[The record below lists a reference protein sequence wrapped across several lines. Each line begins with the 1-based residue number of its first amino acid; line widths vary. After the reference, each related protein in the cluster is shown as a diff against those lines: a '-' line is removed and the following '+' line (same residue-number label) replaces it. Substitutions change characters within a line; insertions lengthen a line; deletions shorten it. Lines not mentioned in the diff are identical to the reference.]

1 MSSSYFESLGR
12 QESAPFTM
20 DELNYAE
27 TEPDLVKAMN
37 EQINENIKDR
47 RQFFADNIAAFNQ
60 TQAAKK
66 NRLSDLAVL
75 TKTGREIIDKQQ
87 KYRKWDE
94 EYDKYKKI
102 YDNEDERFK
111 FVDASIKIDNADND
125 IQVESAHAVG
135 HAVKTGQSD
144 GQPIGLTDIA
154 DFEMNVVTDSYRNGN
169 SASDAMLYHLNQ
181 YEKIAFEKLT
191 YDNKFYNELSY
202 SDKIKFRRNM
212 YARYI
217 QMWREEH
224 PNISDRQIISKIMP
238 VLMNE
243 DRRLDGESAVSHV
256 NSSREEVNNIRIRG
270 AINYIKA
277 GYANSL
283 DPENEQYVDGIFTR
297 NSIIQ
302 VFEAEAIGL
311 GIDNPMQYAN
321 EKFVNDVIIP
331 NVGEFTENEMRWLLN
346 EYKFKA
352 KDGHMTTY
360 ADLQGGNAQKI
371 EAAWLKKQAEDNDLL
386 LKHRLDGLYKMFEE
400 KGYQVT
406 QDDINIFNGT
416 SYEQSAQ
423 SLYKRSN
430 THPLQLPENANYL
443 KSINDELDARSKD
456 INIFGEQVLDRGYQI
471 DVYRHLKN
479 KTDKRFREL
488 LKTYEGDDNQVE
500 LATRKLLEEIRGT
513 KDVEPAFD
521 NIQPASFNET
531 LSINIE
537 DSVKLYEAD
546 TLGTLSSD
554 KVHASEEPYIP
565 NAINHFL
572 KGEKLSNYW
581 YEVANKAVD
590 KRNGQKVA
598 YDRLKALGLLDKIGG
613 PRSEFEAV
621 IDLGDLDTTRLIT
634 NKPTESSVYRAILSN
649 DKNENELLNR
659 IINPEVYDNGGV
671 NAIKGSNGQYITV
684 EEGQPQ
690 LEELTVED
698 ILVGIS
704 DGTYDQNTE
713 FGLFSIRGIGL
724 QELYNEG
731 LINLDDSFDKAFQI
745 GVLKQRLRYKS
756 NNKLKFSGADGTYR
770 RLINIPKEDKERLK
784 EIIGDL
790 GPYLDADNLSAAALT
805 ELVEQNL

>member
-20 DELNYAE
+20 DELNYTE

-47 RQFFADNIAAFNQ
+47 RQFFTDNITAFNQ
-60 TQAAKK
+60 TQAARK

-75 TKTGREIIDKQQ
+75 TKTGREIIEKQQ
-87 KYRKWDE
+87 AYRKGDE
-94 EYDKYKKI
+94 EYDKLKNI
-102 YDNEDERFK
+102 FDSDADRSK
-111 FVDASIKIDNADND
+111 FVNASIKIDNADKD

-135 HAVKTGQSD
+135 HTVKTGQSD

-154 DFEMNVVTDSYRNGN
+154 DFEMNVVTEDYRNGN
-169 SASDAMLYHLNQ
+169 SATDAMLYHLNQ

-191 YDNKFYNELSY
+191 YDDKFYNELSY
-202 SDKIKFRRNM
+202 SDKIKFRRIM

-256 NSSREEVNNIRIRG
+256 NSSREEVSNIRVRG

-277 GYANSL
+277 GYANSQ
-283 DPENEQYVDGIFTR
+283 DPESEQYVDGIFTR

-311 GIDNPMQYAN
+311 GISNPMQYAN
-321 EKFVNDVIIP
+321 EKFVNEVIIP
-331 NVGEFTENEMRWLLN
+331 NVGEFTENEIRWLLN
-346 EYKFKA
+346 DYKFKA

-360 ADLQGGNAQKI
+360 ANLQEGNAQKI
-371 EAAWLKKQAEDNDLL
+371 EAAWLDQQKKDNDLL
-386 LKHRLDGLYKMFEE
+386 LKHRLDGLNKMVDE
-400 KGYQVT
+400 KDYQVT
-406 QDDINIFNGT
+406 LDDINIFNGT
-416 SYEQSAQ
+416 DYEQSAQ

-430 THPLQLPENANYL
+430 IHPLQRPENANYVN
-443 KSINDELDARSKD
+443 SINDELDARSKD
-456 INIFGEQVLDRGYQI
+456 IKIFGEQVLNSGYQM
-471 DVYRHLKN
+471 DVYRHLKI

-488 LKTYEGDDNQVE
+488 MKTFTGQDNQVE
-500 LATRKLLEEIRGT
+500 LATRKLLEEIRAR
-513 KDVEPAFD
+513 EFD
-521 NIQPASFNET
+521 TINPASFNET
-531 LSINIE
+531 LSLNTEASI
-537 DSVKLYEAD
+537 KLYEAD

-554 KVHASEEPYIP
+554 KVHAAEEPYIQ
-565 NAINHFL
+565 NAINSFL

-581 YEVANKAVD
+581 YEVAKVVD
-590 KRNGQKVA
+590 GRNGQKVA
-598 YDRLKALGLLDKIGG
+598 YDRLKALGYLDKIGG
-613 PRSEFEAV
+613 PISAFEAV
-621 IDLGDLDTTRLIT
+621 IDLGDLETTRLIT
-634 NKPTESSVYRAILSN
+634 NNPNESTVYRAILSN

-659 IINPEVYDNGGV
+659 IINPEVNDNGGI

-684 EEGQPQ
+684 EEGQPT
-690 LEELTVED
+690 LEDMTVED

-724 QELYNEG
+724 QELYNNG

-745 GVLKQRLRYKS
+745 GVIKQRLRFKS
-756 NNKLKFSGADGTYR
+756 NNKLQFSGADGTYR
-770 RLINIPKEDKERLK
+770 RLINVPKEDKERLK

-790 GPYLDADNLSAAALT
+790 GPYLDPDNLSAAALR
-805 ELVEQNL
+805 ELAEQNL

>member
-12 QESAPFTM
+12 QEAAPFTM

-75 TKTGREIIDKQQ
+75 TKTGREIIEKQQ

-94 EYDKYKKI
+94 EYDKQKEI
-102 YDNEDERFK
+102 YENEKERLK
-111 FVDASIKIDNADND
+111 FVDASIKIDNLDKD

-135 HAVKTGQSD
+135 DAVKTGESD
-144 GQPIGLTDIA
+144 GQPIGITEIA
-154 DFEMNVVTDSYRNGN
+154 DFEMNVVTEDYRNGN
-169 SASDAMLYHLNQ
+169 SATDAMLYHLNQ

-191 YDNKFYNELSY
+191 YDDKFYNELSY

-238 VLMNE
+238 VLMAE

-256 NSSREEVNNIRIRG
+256 NSSREEVKSIRERG

-277 GYANSL
+277 GFANSQ
-283 DPENEQYVDGIFTR
+283 DPENKQYVDGIFTR

-302 VFEAEAIGL
+302 VYEAEAIGL
-311 GIDNPMQYAN
+311 GIDNPMKYAN
-321 EKFVNDVIIP
+321 EKFVNEIIIP
-331 NVGEFTENEMRWLLN
+331 NVGEFSEEEIKWLLN
-346 EYKFKA
+346 DYKFKA

-360 ADLQGGNAQKI
+360 ADLQTGAAQKI
-371 EAAWLKKQAEDNDLL
+371 EAAWLTQQKKDNDGLL
-386 LKHRLDGLYKMFEE
+386 VKRLDDLTKQVDE
-400 KGYQVT
+400 KDYQVT

-416 SYEQSAQ
+416 DYEQAAQ
-423 SLYKRSN
+423 NLYKRSN
-430 THPLQLPENANYL
+430 IHPLQRPENANYL
-443 KSINDELDARSKD
+443 NSINAELQARSKD
-456 INIFGEQVLDRGYQI
+456 INIFGKQVLDDGYAI

-488 LKTYEGDDNQVE
+488 LKTFEGQDNQVE
-500 LATRKLLEEIRGT
+500 QATRKLLEEIRGT
-513 KDVEPAFD
+513 KDVPPAFD
-521 NIQPASFNET
+521 DIQPASFNET

-554 KVHASEEPYIP
+554 KVHAAEEPYIP
-565 NAINHFL
+565 NAINSFL

-581 YEVANKAVD
+581 YEVAKVVD
-590 KRNGQKVA
+590 GRNGQKVA

-613 PRSEFEAV
+613 PRSGFEAV
-621 IDLGDLDTTRLIT
+621 IDLGDLYTTRLIT
-634 NKPTESSVYRAILSN
+634 NNPNESTVYRAILSN

-659 IINPEVYDNGGV
+659 IINPEVNDNGGI

-713 FGLFSIRGIGL
+713 FGLFSIRGVGL
-724 QELYNEG
+724 QELYNAG
-731 LINLDDSFDKAFQI
+731 LINLDDSFDKTFQI
-745 GVLKQRLRYKS
+745 SVIKQRLRYKS
-756 NNKLKFSGADGTYR
+756 NNKLQFSGADGTYR
-770 RLINIPKEDKERLK
+770 RLMKVPKEDKERLK

-790 GPYLDADNLSAAALT
+790 GPYLDPDNLSAAALR
-805 ELVEQNL
+805 EFAEQNL